1 MNYINII
8 QLLSRIVDIMMEV
21 KKGANMFIHGNL
33 FILFYHVQLLII
45 VAHIYSLM
53 LSDIDIVEAIPHFL
67 GS

>member
-1 MNYINII
+1 
-8 QLLSRIVDIMMEV
+8 MEV